1 MVEFTPNDIILV
13 IGAGSAALASIVV
26 AIQKSR
32 CSSIDCCC
40 IKCKREVHKL
50 PPSPTKRDIES
61 QEVIT

>member
-32 CSSIDCCC
+32 CSTIDCCC
-40 IKCKREVHKL
+40 FKCKREVQNK
-50 PPSPTKRDIES
+50 SPKRDVES
-61 QEVIT
+61 QNVIT

>member
-40 IKCKREVHKL
+40 FKCKREVSK
-50 PPSPTKRDIES
+50 SPVKKVDVES

>member
-32 CSSIDCCC
+32 CSEINCCC
-40 IKCKREVHKL
+40 FKCKRQV
-50 PPSPTKRDIES
+50 PQNSPVKRDLES
-61 QEVIT
+61 QNVIT

>member
-13 IGAGSAALASIVV
+13 IGAGSGALASIVV

-32 CSSIDCCC
+32 CSTIDCCC
-40 IKCKREVHKL
+40 IKCKREVSKY
-50 PPSPTKRDIES
+50 PSPAKRDIES

>member
-32 CSSIDCCC
+32 CSEIDCCC
-40 IKCKREVHKL
+40 FKCKRQV
-50 PPSPTKRDIES
+50 PQSSSPNKRDVES
-61 QEVIT
+61 QNVIT

>member
-32 CSSIDCCC
+32 CSTIDCCC
-40 IKCKREVHKL
+40 FKCKREVQTT
-50 PPSPTKRDIES
+50 SPKRDVES
-61 QEVIT
+61 QNVIT